1 MTNVILLQ
9 PLRRRGTV
17 SQVGDVIEVRPGH
30 ARNFLIP
37 TNRAIRATAEN
48 LKQFERRRSVIED
61 ADRRRSKRAQE
72 LASTLDG
79 LTLPIVMAATSMGSL
94 YGSVSPKLIAREARG
109 LGLAFEPSDVVMV
122 QPIRTV
128 GVHQVIVRLHPGVEA
143 ELRVAVGQSRDEIA
157 RLGLDGSTTEERQDR
172 ALRLLDSMAAHVAS
186 GDIDDLTED
195 LLSVA
200 ALADEQTGLAAHAA
214 IRNNA
219 GPEFE
224 TIVRGALESLDVDCL
239 VGVDATVDLHDRR
252 VIHFRARLLGAL
264 PARVGDLKAVRLVA
278 PEAIARSSLEL
289 SLYSSGSVD
298 FSDQFRTE
306 LSTSG
311 RLDGI
316 ELGQTATLFD
326 HRDEEGLARD
336 IWVLATLNGECVHRR
351 VWSF

>member
-9 PLRRRGTV
+9 PLRRRGTI
-17 SQVGDVIEVRPGH
+17 SQVGEVVDVRPGH

-37 TNRAIRATAEN
+37 TNRALRATVDN
-48 LKQFERRRSVIED
+48 LRLFERKRHSIEE
-61 ADRRRSKRAQE
+61 ADRRNSRRAQE

-94 YGSVSPKLIAREARG
+94 YGSVTPKLIAREARG
-109 LGLAFEPSDVVMV
+109 LGLSFEPSDVVMP

-128 GVHQVIVRLHPGVEA
+128 GLHKVIVRLHPGVEA
-143 ELRVAVGQSRDEIA
+143 EVRVAVGQSRDEIA
-157 RLGLDGSTTEERQDR
+157 RLGADGSTSEERQDL
-172 ALRLLDSMAAHVAS
+172 ALRLLDSMASHLA
-186 GDIDDLTED
+186 GGEIDDLTED

-200 ALADEQTGLAAHAA
+200 ALADERTGVAARAA
-214 IRNNA
+214 IRRNA

-224 TIVRGALESLDVDCL
+224 AIVRSALESLDIDCL

-264 PARVGDLKAVRLVA
+264 PARVGDLKAVRLVP
-278 PEAIARSSLEL
+278 PEALARSSLEL
-289 SLYSSGSVD
+289 SLYSSESVN

-306 LSTSG
+306 LATSG

-326 HRDEEGLARD
+326 RWAEGDGSRD
-336 IWVLATLNGECVHRR
+336 IWALATLNGECVHRR